1 MKKVI
6 RMTESQLKKMVEQTV
21 NQEDNQFFKLI
32 INQWGDNVKTNPSGK
47 GKEVILLNGDKV
59 WFYSSGDCYYIS
71 KDLTSVTAGE
81 IVPSGTTDFKL
92 VFEDGDSYDSVTE
105 KWTVSAPQTPKPCAN
120 QLIDTSNGSLLKF
133 GCKTQGV
140 KELQTLLDFKNPTGY
155 FGNITKQRVTD
166 FQKKNNLKVDGVVGP
181 ETYKALTPNAVP
193 PPAQDVKE
201 YVDEDNKDE
210 DGEDF
215 NQFLDSLFIKD

>member
-6 RMTESQLKKMVEQTV
+6 RMTESQLKKIVEQTV

-32 INQWGDNVKTNPSGK
+32 INQWGDNVKTNRSGK
-47 GKEVILLNGDKV
+47 GKEIILSNGDKV
-59 WFYSSGDCYYIS
+59 WFYSSGDCYYIT
-71 KDLTSVTAGE
+71 KDEKAVTAGE

-105 KWTVSAPQTPKPCAN
+105 KWTEKAPQTPKPCAN
-120 QLIDTSNGSLLKF
+120 QIIDITNGSLLKF

-155 FGNITKQRVTD
+155 FGKITKQKVTD
-166 FQKKNNLKVDGVVGP
+166 FQKKNSLKVDGVVGP
-181 ETYKALTPNAVP
+181 ETYKALTPNAIP
-193 PPAQDVKE
+193 PPAQDVTE
-201 YVDEDNKDE
+201 DEDIAMLDNLFSKD
-210 DGEDF
+210 
-215 NQFLDSLFIKD
+215 

>member
-32 INQWGDNVKTNPSGK
+32 INQWGDNVKTNRSGK
-47 GKEVILLNGDKV
+47 GKEIILSNGDKV
-59 WFYSSGDCYYIS
+59 WFYSSGDCYYIT
-71 KDLTSVTAGE
+71 KDEKAVTAGE

-105 KWTVSAPQTPKPCAN
+105 KWTEKAPQTPKPCAN
-120 QLIDTSNGSLLKF
+120 KIIDITNGSLLKF

-155 FGNITKQRVTD
+155 FGKITKQKVTD
-166 FQKKNNLKVDGVVGP
+166 FQKKNSLKKVDGVVGP
-181 ETYKALTPNAVP
+181 ETYKALTPNAIP
-193 PPAQDVKE
+193 PPAQDVTE
-201 YVDEDNKDE
+201 DEDIAMLDNLFSKD
-210 DGEDF
+210 
-215 NQFLDSLFIKD
+215 